1 VMTSRWVWAFIGAL
15 AITAVGAPLAMSMGS
30 LAPAWFLTPAL
41 AFAIG
46 QLSATSRPGLLIG
59 FAVNVLIW
67 WSVLVVAFRLL
78 FGRRKP
84 VG

>member
-1 VMTSRWVWAFIGAL
+1 
-15 AITAVGAPLAMSMGS
+15 
-30 LAPAWFLTPAL
+30 L